1 MPNNLI
7 LLTAFAEKIGK
18 IYAASL
24 YPSGLVAIDGTAENG
39 RPFSLTF
46 RFTDIPEKTDEHP

>member
-7 LLTAFAEKIGK
+7 LLVAFAEKIGK
-18 IYAASL
+18 INAASL
-24 YPSGLVAIDGTAENG
+24 YPSGMVAIDGVAANG

-46 RFTDIPEKTDEHP
+46 HFADIQENENEHP